1 MTKYIA
7 RRLQQAIL
15 VIFGVSLVVFFIM
28 YLTGD
33 PATLMLPLDASP
45 EDVHMFKEAMGLND
59 PLYIQ
64 YFRFISG
71 AVRGDFGMSLRHNQ
85 PALKLVLER
94 MPATF
99 QLTFMAMG
107 IAVLIAIPAGVIS
120 ATRRYSVFDYLGTV
134 TGLLG
139 QSMPVFWLGIMLI
152 LMFAVRF
159 PIFPTSGRGTFAH
172 LILPALTLGTYSTAT
187 IMRLLRSGMVEVLKQ
202 DYVKTAQAKGLSGK
216 VVIYKH
222 ALKNALIPVAT
233 VIGLQFGALLGG
245 AVITETIFAWPGVG
259 RLAIQAIN
267 NRDIPLVQSIV
278 FIMASSIV
286 LINLLTD
293 LAYTYLDPRIR
304 YE

>member
-1 MTKYIA
+1 MTKYIV
-7 RRLQQAIL
+7 RRLQQSVL

-28 YLTGD
+28 HMTGD
-33 PATLMLPLDASP
+33 PATLMLPLDATA
-45 EDVHMFKEAMGLND
+45 EEVYQFKESLGLND
-59 PLYIQ
+59 PLPTQ
-64 YFRFISG
+64 YFRFLGG
-71 AVRGDFGMSLRHNQ
+71 AVQGDFGNSLRHNS
-85 PALKLVLER
+85 PALPLVMER
-94 MPATF
+94 LPATF
-99 QLTFMAMG
+99 QLTFLAMA
-107 IAVLIAIPAGVIS
+107 IAVFIAIPIGVIS
-120 ATRRYSVFDYLGTV
+120 ATRRYSIFDYVGTV
-134 TGLLG
+134 GGLLG

-152 LMFAVRF
+152 LLFGVQLQVL
-159 PIFPTSGRGTFAH
+159 PTSGRGTFAH
-172 LILPALTLGTYSTAT
+172 LILPAITLGTYSTAT

-202 DYVKTAQAKGLSGK
+202 DYIKTAQSKGLSEK

-267 NRDIPLVQSIV
+267 NRDLPLVQSIV

-293 LAYTYLDPRIR
+293 VAYTYLDPRIR
-304 YE
+304 YD